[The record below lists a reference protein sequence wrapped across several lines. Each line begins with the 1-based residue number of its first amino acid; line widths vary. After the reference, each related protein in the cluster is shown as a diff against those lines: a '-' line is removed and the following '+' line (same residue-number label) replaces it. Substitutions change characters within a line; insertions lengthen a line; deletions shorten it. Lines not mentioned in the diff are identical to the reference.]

1 MRTIPIPSRN
11 AVGASGPAEVQR
23 QALTS
28 NVRMDGRAM
37 GAVGAALVQAGQTV
51 QGGAELLGRFAL
63 EKQDAINKGILANEE
78 TIRMETAAKI
88 QGFAAANLGD
98 PDSWAKMSN
107 ETWKGYE
114 EGRAARAK
122 AGSWG
127 PDVIARDTLQTK
139 LYRADF
145 RIKFTAE
152 QDRALVLQSN
162 ARLESNA
169 ETKLRAGDYEGF
181 KASMNEMNLFPD
193 VKARR
198 IRQGLEE
205 GLYKVANNQLDALRD
220 LPPAK
225 SVESIKVFI
234 GALKEKNKD
243 GSYVNFEEKEGGMGL
258 GGRANLESIAN
269 SRIREAEAAQAR
281 TGRSIVSRAKLGQP
295 LEAMV
300 SQAVQSGEMSM
311 EIASAFLPDMR
322 LGEQLFQ
329 TRQEAKAAAKAKAE
343 DVEAKRLEAEADA
356 QTTRQMNAEERLRS
370 NLGETVSLRD
380 IEKAEA
386 IGLARPKDTAGITRE
401 SADRLRSELKAKV
414 AGEAIGAPGF
424 TGIESKLNGKMGSYL
439 LFGDSAQDA
448 PDEQVRLVKQIA
460 DAKLSKESRLKLMEK
475 FFEVRAYDLKDN
487 ELTERIGDRD
497 ISPEEADGRA
507 ALLSYFK
514 KQTALAPSPE
524 SVGELYFR
532 QSAAIETW
540 FQRNPNATPELR
552 KKTMEQFKSAFS
564 REIDDLAGIQ
574 ALKDLY

>member
-1 MRTIPIPSRN
+1 MRTIPVPSRN

-37 GAVGAALVQAGQTV
+37 GAVGQALVQAGQTV

-78 TIRMETAAKI
+78 TVRMETAAKI
-88 QGFAAANLGD
+88 QGFAAANLAD

-107 ETWKGYE
+107 ETWKSYE

-122 AGSWG
+122 AGNWG
-127 PDVIARDTLQTK
+127 PDVVARDTLQTK

-162 ARLESNA
+162 ARLEANA

-225 SVESIKVFI
+225 SVESIKAFI

-243 GSYVNFEEKEGGMGL
+243 GSYVNFEEQEGGMGL

-281 TGRSIVSRAKLGQP
+281 TGRSIVTRAKLGQP

-300 SQAVQSGEMSM
+300 NQALASGEMSQ
-311 EIASAFLPDMR
+311 EVAAAFLPDMMQ
-322 LGEQLFQ
+322 GEQLFQ
-329 TRQEAKAAAKAKAE
+329 TRQEAKAAAKAKA
-343 DVEAKRLEAEADA
+343 AEAEADA

-370 NLGETVSLRD
+370 NLGESVSLRD

-386 IGLARPKDTAGITRE
+386 IGLARPKDTAGISKE

-414 AGEAIGAPGF
+414 AGEGIGSPMF
-424 TGIESKLNGKMGSYL
+424 TGIETKLNAKMGSYL

-475 FFEVRAYDLKDN
+475 FFEVRAYDLKDR
-487 ELTERIGDRD
+487 ELTEKIGDRD

-507 ALLSYFK
+507 ALLAYFK

-564 REIDDLAGIQ
+564 REVDDLAGIQ
-574 ALKDLY
+574 ALKDLF